1 MGAPAPEDYTRKN
14 EGGVMRAIAAV
25 VLLCAAAC
33 GPRQVEVRTAPTQTS
48 EVAIHFTN
56 NLAKAVNV
64 YVNSGSSDLFVR
76 QVAANTVE
84 HLPVPGMTVGTR
96 VTLKAKPIDGTT
108 GYERTGV
115 TMTEM
120 VSWRVP

>member
-1 MGAPAPEDYTRKN
+1 
-14 EGGVMRAIAAV
+14 MRAIAAA
-25 VLLCAAAC
+25 VLLSVAAC

-56 NLAKAVNV
+56 NLSKAVNV
-64 YVNSGSSDLFVR
+64 YVNSGESDLFIR
-76 QVAANTVE
+76 QVGPNKVE
-84 HLPVPGMTVGTR
+84 HLPVPGISSGTR
-96 VTLKAKPIDGTT
+96 VTLKAKPTDGSS

-120 VSWRVP
+120 VTWRVP

>member
-1 MGAPAPEDYTRKN
+1 
-14 EGGVMRAIAAV
+14 MRAIAAA
-25 VLLCAAAC
+25 VLLSVAAC

-56 NLAKAVNV
+56 NLSKAVNV
-64 YVNSGSSDLFVR
+64 YVNNGESDLFIR
-76 QVAANTVE
+76 QVGPNQIE
-84 HLPVPGMTVGTR
+84 HLPVPGITSGTR
-96 VTLKAKPIDGTT
+96 VTLKAKPTDGSS

-120 VSWRVP
+120 VTWRVP

>member
-1 MGAPAPEDYTRKN
+1 
-14 EGGVMRAIAAV
+14 MRAIAAA
-25 VLLCAAAC
+25 VLLCVAAC

-56 NLAKAVNV
+56 NLSKAVNV

-84 HLPVPGMTVGTR
+84 HLPVPGITAGTR
-96 VTLKAKPIDGTT
+96 VTLKAKPIDGST